1 MIMQYFWVKT
11 LVDGIS
17 VNGKYFFIKK
27 IVFGK
32 ISSFRV
38 TLIQKRILFRSSQS
52 GTILLEQFFQ
62 LLSYQGLYSF
72 IRAVKQTYK
81 YMLVFLG

>member
-11 LVDGIS
+11 IVDGIS
-17 VNGKYFFIKK
+17 VNGKYLFIK

-38 TLIQKRILFRSSQS
+38 TLIQKRILFRSFQS

-72 IRAVKQTYK
+72 IHPVK
-81 YMLVFLG
+81 